1 MICNFLFISNYRTN
15 DEGYHQGVLSDEQHK
30 DGKKRRLTNIQICFM
45 GWVYES
51 TGNVFT
57 IITPELHTLGMH
69 CLHYPDAI
77 MMFVLFPLLHL
88 MNDEDTKT
96 VITDENYYQGLRHML
111 GLREVIVK
119 QS

>member
-1 MICNFLFISNYRTN
+1 
-15 DEGYHQGVLSDEQHK
+15 
-30 DGKKRRLTNIQICFM
+30 M

-57 IITPELHTLGMH
+57 IITPELHRLGMH
-69 CLHYPDAI
+69 SVHYPDTI